1 MKMPFSIK
9 RFTIHRSS
17 SLPTHGG
24 SKKEKGGPA
33 GGEGGSK
40 KGGPTNDNN
49 KKPSSRPRGLPT
61 SQSVDTADLR
71 RYNNHQEV
79 QAAEDR
85 VPPLPPHDRTRQFDY
100 DPRKF
105 AAPEERGPRWRSAG
119 KDRGP
124 RLPGDIGTR
133 VMVRRNGVR
142 FQDSDWNTEESQS
155 TSSSSGGGTTRDFM
169 DEPRTPARD
178 GRWGNGRRGGRSAG
192 SSRGP
197 GEWSEEGANGGP
209 RHSGKR
215 SQGRRHH
222 QPQEPALVHDTR
234 PPPEME
240 NAMPGRHLLY
250 TPPMGPYDEDPGI
263 MSEVETSA
271 TGYRTIRAP
280 KAPRIA
286 SFPPPVGRGG
296 KPPPHLPDRHLMG
309 PVSPQLRHENLTL
322 GLVFLQ
328 YRSETKRALLP
339 NEITTLDTVK
349 ALFVRSFPKQLTME
363 YLDSPHI
370 RIYIHDP
377 AKDMFYEL
385 EDLGDIRDRSVLR
398 IYEQEPNGEVYSTW
412 EGELSYFS
420 EPEFDS
426 EYQNQH
432 IHRAKGA
439 AGYYG
444 AAGLSAY
451 CPLATQT
458 LPPGPYSP
466 PDRTKPPIAYAQTL
480 PWGAHL
486 TYAPAGPPS
495 PERRPKEILIPPGV
509 MQPPPKPQRSFQQG
523 GTLPIGKGIRCTP
536 PPPTGPPPSIPSPR
550 SGMPRPMET
559 RVPPYPRYGPERR
572 HEPQGGYRPP
582 PERPFSAG
590 AQPIYTVS
598 PERHYEPTYRK
609 SFDGGG
615 YLSSPER
622 RYEPARAFAAAAAA
636 AAPISPYEEP
646 YYSGTERIYGTRSGS
661 VTPVVDEEARLRV
674 EHMERQ
680 LASLT
685 GLVQKA
691 LSTPLRPPSQ
701 SQQIP
706 TRDITKERGQ
716 GEGYSE
722 ARSSKSSSCTSL
734 ADENSEP
741 QLEHHSSK
749 YSFKEEKSVS
759 FSDETTTVSSP
770 VHQKQ
775 HSPQHAAERPVK
787 PAIKSSLSL
796 RSQHSSDVDS
806 VPTQLHPPV
815 VKVTSAD
822 RETRSKPPPPPKP
835 SSLSER
841 HSSSPPTRGKF
852 RVSVEMYSQLRHL
865 RRQTKDLRLEVR
877 NLRRIAQ
884 SQAITA
890 KETVR
895 ETCLKIKT
903 MLAAAQMGEE
913 HVCAERLKVSR
924 EEELYR
930 QDVNHLER
938 DLLELESQVEE
949 LRGSVINRKCR
960 VNLGDV
966 EGMALVLS
974 RASKAVAELKARFP
988 ALQESLKTIMAVEM
1002 EVVVR
1007 EEKFLKDEP
1016 ERLENALKRC
1026 KKLTGTLV
1034 TLKRLASVQ
1043 EQRHTVGHHLPEK
1056 SHSADGPHSDGE
1068 MHSAKSSRQGWKRS
1082 SNFKEKIDMWRGYS
1096 TLGWADQPRGRVMS
1110 SLPLQ
1115 SQSLDGGTHTVIHVP
1130 PDGHTKQQTALD
1142 ALLSE
1147 LQTFNLPAEQKTQR
1161 DNIPGLLGP
1170 QRRLPSYPSADSPV
1184 RSPIHG
1190 MPQARSPT
1198 NLDPGA
1204 KTLLVTPTANRLSPT
1219 PQQPERKPS
1228 PTQLTVK
1235 TIAEVLTKKVPPPPP
1250 PRTTSRS
1257 PVTSPTE
1264 AATVS
1269 KSAPLRSAL
1278 ATRNPP
1284 PQRSSSVPTPRGST
1298 HPTLRQTA
1306 STRASSRD
1314 RYDPPS
1320 VSIKEPLAPLSSSSK
1335 ESIVR
1340 TSALNDEPPP
1350 REQLSSNSS
1359 SSESVNSQEG
1369 LQMALQAAKAEKDK
1383 VIQLLKNELRDEVF
1397 AASQGKK
1404 SGQGPK
1410 NRQELLEARH
1420 QELLK
1425 KQKQLQE
1432 QYTRLQQIQRNQVFS
1447 RLGGKTGD
1455 LKKTGSESNI
1465 LSKAGLLSLTT
1476 ASGSMQ
1482 HLAVTGSIS
1491 NPITGSKSSPSSS
1504 PNPSKGGAHS
1514 PASKIYETD
1523 IL

>member
-1 MKMPFSIK
+1 M
-9 RFTIHRSS
+9 
-17 SLPTHGG
+17 GG
-24 SKKEKGGPA
+24 EESVRDRLVDRVSGLKKGPMEEGPA
-33 GGEGGSK
+33 
-40 KGGPTNDNN
+40 T
-49 KKPSSRPRGLPT
+49 
-61 SQSVDTADLR
+61 
-71 RYNNHQEV
+71 
-79 QAAEDR
+79 
-85 VPPLPPHDRTRQFDY
+85 
-100 DPRKF
+100 
-105 AAPEERGPRWRSAG
+105 PES
-119 KDRGP
+119 
-124 RLPGDIGTR
+124 
-133 VMVRRNGVR
+133 
-142 FQDSDWNTEESQS
+142 
-155 TSSSSGGGTTRDFM
+155 
-169 DEPRTPARD
+169 
-178 GRWGNGRRGGRSAG
+178 GRRGGATIRRQNRTCCTNLGPRWKWRMLFPAG
-192 SSRGP
+192 PTPCTLRPWEPRTTKILVSCRKWRPLRLAFARRGP
-197 GEWSEEGANGGP
+197 P
-209 RHSGKR
+209 
-215 SQGRRHH
+215 
-222 QPQEPALVHDTR
+222 R
-234 PPPEME
+234 PPE
-240 NAMPGRHLLY
+240 L
-250 TPPMGPYDEDPGI
+250 PP
-263 MSEVETSA
+263 S
-271 TGYRTIRAP
+271 
-280 KAPRIA
+280 
-286 SFPPPVGRGG
+286 
-296 KPPPHLPDRHLMG
+296 HLPPTGEERPPTHPGERHLMGG

-363 YLDSPHI
+363 YLDSPNI

-377 AKDMFYEL
+377 TKDMFYEL
-385 EDLGDIRDRSVLR
+385 EDLRDIRDRSVLR

-412 EGELSYFS
+412 EQELSYFS

-432 IHRAKGA
+432 IHRAKGGV
-439 AGYYG
+439 GYYG
-444 AAGLSAY
+444 AGLNTY

-486 TYAPAGPPS
+486 TYAPSGPPS
-495 PERRPKEILIPPGV
+495 PERRPKEILLPPGV
-509 MQPPPKPQRSFQQG
+509 MQPPPKPQRSFTQT

-550 SGMPRPMET
+550 SGMPRP
-559 RVPPYPRYGPERR
+559 ERR
-572 HEPQGGYRPP
+572 HEPQGSYRPP
-582 PERPFSAG
+582 PERPYSAG

-609 SFDGGG
+609 TSYEPG

-622 RYEPARAFAAAAAA
+622 RYEPARAFPP
-636 AAPISPYEEP
+636 APVSPYEEP
-646 YYSGTERIYGTRSGS
+646 YYGATERIYGTRSGS
-661 VTPVVDEEARLRV
+661 VTPVVDEETRHRV
-674 EHMERQ
+674 EQMERQ

-691 LSTPLRPPSQ
+691 LQAPPRTTSA
-701 SQQIP
+701 QQIP
-706 TRDITKERGQ
+706 TRDVTKERGQ

-722 ARSSKSSSCTSL
+722 NRSSKSSSCASL
-734 ADENSEP
+734 INDNSE
-741 QLEHHSSK
+741 HSPEQHNK

-796 RSQHSSDVDS
+796 RSQHSSD
-806 VPTQLHPPV
+806 
-815 VKVTSAD
+815 
-822 RETRSKPPPPPKP
+822 REPRAKPAPPPKP

-841 HSSSPPTRGKF
+841 QHSVSPPTKEF

-865 RRQTKDLRLEVR
+865 RKQTKDLRLEVR

-895 ETCLKIKT
+895 ETCLKIKS

-930 QDVNHLER
+930 QDVNHLEK
-938 DLLELESQVEE
+938 DLLELESQVED
-949 LRGSVINRKCR
+949 LRGNVINRKCR
-960 VNLGDV
+960 VNLSDV

-1016 ERLENALKRC
+1016 ERLENALRRC

-1068 MHSAKSSRQGWKRS
+1068 MHSAKS
-1082 SNFKEKIDMWRGYS
+1082 
-1096 TLGWADQPRGRVMS
+1096 L
-1110 SLPLQ
+1110 
-1115 SQSLDGGTHTVIHVP
+1115 SLDAGTHTVIHVP
-1130 PDGHTKQQTALD
+1130 PEGHTKQQTALD

-1147 LQTFNLPAEQKTQR
+1147 LQTFNLPAEQKQQR

-1198 NLDPGA
+1198 SLPTVVDPGA
-1204 KTLLVTPTANRLSPT
+1204 KTLIVTPITKSLSPT
-1219 PQQPERKPS
+1219 PTERRPS
-1228 PTQLTVK
+1228 PTSQLAVK
-1235 TIAEVLTKKVPPPPP
+1235 NTPPESVAKKVPPPPP

-1257 PVTSPTE
+1257 PVVSPTE
-1264 AATVS
+1264 ALTAKPVQT
-1269 KSAPLRSAL
+1269 LRSVL
-1278 ATRNPP
+1278 ASRNPP
-1284 PQRSSSVPTPRGST
+1284 PQRSSSMPTPRGSS
-1298 HPTLRQTA
+1298 HPMLRQTA
-1306 STRASSRD
+1306 STRQSSRE
-1314 RYDPPS
+1314 RPDPPS
-1320 VSIKEPLAPLSSSSK
+1320 APPPSSASSK
-1335 ESIVR
+1335 EVLVR

-1350 REQLSSNSS
+1350 RDQLSSNSS

-1369 LQMALQAAKAEKDK
+1369 LQMALQAAKAEQLK
-1383 VIQLLKNELRDEVF
+1383 VSQQLRNELQDEL
-1397 AASQGKK
+1397 APGS
-1404 SGQGPK
+1404 K

-1420 QELLK
+1420 QELLR

-1432 QYTRLQQIQRNQVFS
+1432 QYTRLQQIQRGQVFA
-1447 RLGGKTGD
+1447 RFGAKTGD

-1465 LSKAGLLSLTT
+1465 LSKAGLLSLAA

-1482 HLAVTGSIS
+1482 HLAVTGSVS
-1491 NPITGSKSSPSSS
+1491 NPISGSKTSPSSS
-1504 PNPSKGGAHS
+1504 PIPEKGGAHS
-1514 PASKIYETD
+1514 PAQKIFETD

>member
-1 MKMPFSIK
+1 MKYVETSFL
-9 RFTIHRSS
+9 SS
-17 SLPTHGG
+17 
-24 SKKEKGGPA
+24 PA
-33 GGEGGSK
+33 AA
-40 KGGPTNDNN
+40 
-49 KKPSSRPRGLPT
+49 PT
-61 SQSVDTADLR
+61 SNQ
-71 RYNNHQEV
+71 Q
-79 QAAEDR
+79 
-85 VPPLPPHDRTRQFDY
+85 
-100 DPRKF
+100 
-105 AAPEERGPRWRSAG
+105 
-119 KDRGP
+119 
-124 RLPGDIGTR
+124 
-133 VMVRRNGVR
+133 
-142 FQDSDWNTEESQS
+142 
-155 TSSSSGGGTTRDFM
+155 
-169 DEPRTPARD
+169 
-178 GRWGNGRRGGRSAG
+178 
-192 SSRGP
+192 
-197 GEWSEEGANGGP
+197 
-209 RHSGKR
+209 
-215 SQGRRHH
+215 
-222 QPQEPALVHDTR
+222 
-234 PPPEME
+234 
-240 NAMPGRHLLY
+240 NAIPGRHPLY
-250 TPPMGPYDEDPGI
+250 TPSYDEDPGI

-271 TGYRTIRAP
+271 TGFRTIRAP
-280 KAPRIA
+280 KTPRIA
-286 SFPPPVGRGG
+286 SFPPPSTRGG
-296 KPPPHLPDRHLMG
+296 KAPPLPPDRHTMG

-385 EDLGDIRDRSVLR
+385 EDLRDIRDRSVLR

-432 IHRAKGA
+432 IHRAKGGV
-439 AGYYG
+439 GYYG

-466 PDRTKPPIAYAQTL
+466 PDRSKPPIAYAQTL

-486 TYAPAGPPS
+486 TYAPSGPPS

-550 SGMPRPMET
+550 SGMPRPIVES
-559 RVPPYPRYGPERR
+559 RVPSFPRYAPERR

-582 PERPFSAG
+582 PERPYSAG

-609 SFDGGG
+609 SFEGG

-636 AAPISPYEEP
+636 PISPYEEP
-646 YYSGTERIYGTRSGS
+646 YYGGTERIYASRSGS
-661 VTPVVDEEARLRV
+661 VTPVVDEEARNHLNGFSLQLEVEDMQRQLDNVTRLRV

-691 LSTPLRPPSQ
+691 LTTAPIRSSPQ
-701 SQQIP
+701 NQQIP
-706 TRDITKERGQ
+706 TRDISKERGQ
-716 GEGYSE
+716 GEGFSE

-734 ADENSEP
+734 ADENSESQP
-741 QLEHHSSK
+741 EPHSK
-749 YSFKEEKSVS
+749 YAFKV
-759 FSDETTTVSSP
+759 
-770 VHQKQ
+770 
-775 HSPQHAAERPVK
+775 ERPVK

-796 RSQHSSDVDS
+796 RSQPSSDVDS
-806 VPTQLHPPV
+806 VPTQLHPPT

-822 RETRSKPPPPPKP
+822 REPRSKPAPPPKP

-841 HSSSPPTRGKF
+841 QHSASPPTKGKF

-865 RRQTKDLRLEVR
+865 RKQTKDLRLEVR

-890 KETVR
+890 KETVK

-938 DLLELESQVEE
+938 DLLELESQVED
-949 LRGSVINRKCR
+949 LRGNVINRKCR

-1002 EVVVR
+1002 EVVCR

-1016 ERLENALKRC
+1016 ERLESALRRC

-1068 MHSAKSSRQGWKRS
+1068 MHSTKS
-1082 SNFKEKIDMWRGYS
+1082 
-1096 TLGWADQPRGRVMS
+1096 L
-1110 SLPLQ
+1110 
-1115 SQSLDGGTHTVIHVP
+1115 SLDGGTHTVIHVP
-1130 PDGHTKQQTALD
+1130 PADGQLQPKQQTALD

-1147 LQTFNLPAEQKTQR
+1147 LQTFNHPAEPKQQR

-1204 KTLLVTPTANRLSPT
+1204 KTLLVTPIAKSLSPT
-1219 PQQPERKPS
+1219 PQERKPS
-1228 PTQLTVK
+1228 PTSQLAVK
-1235 TIAEVLTKKVPPPPP
+1235 TIAEVLQKKVPPPPP

-1264 AATVS
+1264 VAIATTAKAV
-1269 KSAPLRSAL
+1269 PLRSAL
-1278 ATRNPP
+1278 AMRNPP
-1284 PQRSSSVPTPRGST
+1284 PQRSSSVPTPRGSS

-1306 STRASSRD
+1306 STRPSSRE
-1314 RYDPPS
+1314 RPDPPS
-1320 VSIKEPLAPLSSSSK
+1320 APPPSSSQASK
-1335 ESIVR
+1335 EAIVR

-1350 REQLSSNSS
+1350 RDQLSSNSS

-1369 LQMALQAAKAEKDK
+1369 LQMALQAAKAEQKK
-1383 VIQLLKNELRDEVF
+1383 VSAQLRNELQDEVF
-1397 AASQGKK
+1397 SLGSKK
-1404 SGQGPK
+1404 GGAK
-1410 NRQELLEARH
+1410 NRQELLEQRH
-1420 QELLK
+1420 QELLR

-1432 QYTRLQQIQRNQVFS
+1432 QYTRLQQIQRGQVFA
-1447 RLGGKTGD
+1447 RFGAKTGD

-1465 LSKAGLLSLTT
+1465 LSKAGLLTLAT

-1482 HLAVTGSIS
+1482 HLAVTGSVS

-1504 PNPSKGGAHS
+1504 PNLGKGGPHS
-1514 PASKIYETD
+1514 PGNKIYETD

>member
-1 MKMPFSIK
+1 MIYRYMFYMKFGQDN
-9 RFTIHRSS
+9 T
-17 SLPTHGG
+17 
-24 SKKEKGGPA
+24 KGK
-33 GGEGGSK
+33 S
-40 KGGPTNDNN
+40 
-49 KKPSSRPRGLPT
+49 
-61 SQSVDTADLR
+61 
-71 RYNNHQEV
+71 
-79 QAAEDR
+79 
-85 VPPLPPHDRTRQFDY
+85 
-100 DPRKF
+100 
-105 AAPEERGPRWRSAG
+105 
-119 KDRGP
+119 
-124 RLPGDIGTR
+124 
-133 VMVRRNGVR
+133 
-142 FQDSDWNTEESQS
+142 
-155 TSSSSGGGTTRDFM
+155 
-169 DEPRTPARD
+169 
-178 GRWGNGRRGGRSAG
+178 RWGNGRRGGRSSG
-192 SSRGP
+192 SSSRGGGG
-197 GEWSEEGANGGP
+197 GEWSEENG

-215 SQGRRHH
+215 SQGGRRHH
-222 QPQEPALVHDTR
+222 QPPDQPPIGPPMMHDPR
-234 PPPEME
+234 PPMDME
-240 NAMPGRHLLY
+240 LFPPNVRPHPLY
-250 TPPMGPYDEDPGI
+250 APPMGHYDEDPGI

-271 TGYRTIRAP
+271 TGFRTTPRAP
-280 KAPRIA
+280 KTPRIA
-286 SFPPPVGRGG
+286 SFPPRGRALPPL
-296 KPPPHLPDRHLMG
+296 PPPDGRPGMG

-370 RIYIHDP
+370 RVYIHDP

-385 EDLGDIRDRSVLR
+385 EDLRDIRDRSVLR

-432 IHRAKGA
+432 IHRAKGGVG
-439 AGYYG
+439 GYYG

-466 PDRTKPPIAYAQTL
+466 PDRSKPPIAYAQTL

-486 TYAPAGPPS
+486 TYAPSGPPS
-495 PERRPKEILIPPGV
+495 PERRSKDIMIPPGV
-509 MQPPPKPQRSFQQG
+509 MAAPPKPQRSFQHGGG
-523 GTLPIGKGIRCTP
+523 GTLPMGKGIRCTP
-536 PPPTGPPPSIPSPR
+536 PAPTGPPPSIPSPR
-550 SGMPRPMET
+550 AGGMPRPIVDS
-559 RVPPYPRYGPERR
+559 RPFPRYAPDRR
-572 HEPQGGYRPP
+572 PDPPGGYRAAPVAP
-582 PERPFSAG
+582 LFA
-590 AQPIYTVS
+590 VS
-598 PERHYEPTYRK
+598 PERGHYEPTYRK
-609 SFDGGG
+609 SFESG

-622 RYEPARAFAAAAAA
+622 RYEPARVFAAAAAA
-636 AAPISPYEEP
+636 APVVSPYEEP
-646 YYSGTERIYGTRSGS
+646 YYGGAERIYGTRSGS

-691 LSTPLRPPSQ
+691 LSAPPAPRTPPQ
-701 SQQIP
+701 QQIP
-706 TRDITKERGQ
+706 TRDVNKERGQ
-716 GEGYSE
+716 GEGYS
-722 ARSSKSSSCTSL
+722 AVRSSSCTSL
-734 ADENSEP
+734 AGRYENTDLQPEP
-741 QLEHHSSK
+741 HSK
-749 YSFKEEKSVS
+749 YAFKEEKSVS

-775 HSPQHAAERPVK
+775 HSPQHSERPVK

-806 VPTQLHPPV
+806 VPTQLHPPT

-822 RETRSKPPPPPKP
+822 SFSDRELRSKPAPPPKP

-841 HSSSPPTRGKF
+841 QHSASPPTRGKF

-865 RRQTKDLRLEVR
+865 RKQTKDLRLEVR

-890 KETVR
+890 KDTVR

-924 EEELYR
+924 GEELYR

-938 DLLELESQVEE
+938 DLLDLERQVED

-1016 ERLENALKRC
+1016 ERLENALRRC

-1068 MHSAKSSRQGWKRS
+1068 MHSAKS
-1082 SNFKEKIDMWRGYS
+1082 
-1096 TLGWADQPRGRVMS
+1096 L
-1110 SLPLQ
+1110 
-1115 SQSLDGGTHTVIHVP
+1115 SLDGGTHTVIHVP
-1130 PDGHTKQQTALD
+1130 PEGTAPTPHRQQTALD

-1147 LQTFNLPAEQKTQR
+1147 LQTFNHPGEQPKQQR

-1184 RSPIHG
+1184 RSPVHG
-1190 MPQARSPT
+1190 MIQPQARSPV
-1198 NLDPGA
+1198 LDPGP
-1204 KTLLVTPTANRLSPT
+1204 KTLVVTPAVTKSLSPNLSPT
-1219 PQQPERKPS
+1219 PSQDGGSQQPRKQPS
-1228 PTQLTVK
+1228 PTQQLAVK
-1235 TIAEVLTKKVPPPPP
+1235 TIAEVLQKKVPPPPP

-1257 PVTSPTE
+1257 PVTSPP
-1264 AATVS
+1264 TVS
-1269 KSAPLRSAL
+1269 DAAAQASKQQPPLRSAL
-1278 ATRNPP
+1278 AMRNL
-1284 PQRSSSVPTPRGST
+1284 PQRSSSVPTPRGSS
-1298 HPTLRQTA
+1298 HPMLRQTA
-1306 STRASSRD
+1306 STRQSSRE
-1314 RYDPPS
+1314 RPDPPTIS
-1320 VSIKEPLAPLSSSSK
+1320 VSTSTGPTKEPTNKA
-1335 ESIVR
+1335 IVR
-1340 TSALNDEPPP
+1340 TCALNDEPPP
-1350 REQLSSNSS
+1350 RDQLSSNSS

-1369 LQMALQAAKAEKDK
+1369 LQMALQAAKAEQKK
-1383 VIQLLKNELRDEVF
+1383 VSMQLRNELQDEVF
-1397 AASQGKK
+1397 TGKK
-1404 SGQGPK
+1404 GQGPK

-1420 QELLK
+1420 QELLR

-1432 QYTRLQQIQRNQVFS
+1432 QYTRLQQIQRGQVFA
-1447 RLGGKTGD
+1447 RYGGKTGD

-1465 LSKAGLLSLTT
+1465 LSKAGIATLAT

-1491 NPITGSKSSPSSS
+1491 NPIVGSKTSPNSS
-1504 PNPSKGGAHS
+1504 PNLGKGPQS
-1514 PASKIYETD
+1514 PANKIYETD

>member
-1 MKMPFSIK
+1 MAAASALCRKAPNSFRIPSRGGILPALIDP
-9 RFTIHRSS
+9 TDASS
-17 SLPTHGG
+17 
-24 SKKEKGGPA
+24 K
-33 GGEGGSK
+33 
-40 KGGPTNDNN
+40 
-49 KKPSSRPRGLPT
+49 
-61 SQSVDTADLR
+61 
-71 RYNNHQEV
+71 
-79 QAAEDR
+79 
-85 VPPLPPHDRTRQFDY
+85 
-100 DPRKF
+100 
-105 AAPEERGPRWRSAG
+105 
-119 KDRGP
+119 
-124 RLPGDIGTR
+124 IC
-133 VMVRRNGVR
+133 
-142 FQDSDWNTEESQS
+142 
-155 TSSSSGGGTTRDFM
+155 
-169 DEPRTPARD
+169 
-178 GRWGNGRRGGRSAG
+178 RWGNGRRGGRSSG

-209 RHSGKR
+209 RKR

-222 QPQEPALVHDTR
+222 QAQEPPAIPLHA
-234 PPPEME
+234 PPPDME
-240 NAMPGRHLLY
+240 NAMAGGRHPLY
-250 TPPMGPYDEDPGI
+250 APSYDEDPGI

-271 TGYRTIRAP
+271 TGFRTIRAP
-280 KAPRIA
+280 KTPRIA
-286 SFPPPVGRGG
+286 SFPPPSGRGG
-296 KPPPHLPDRHLMG
+296 KAPPLPPDRHTMG

-370 RIYIHDP
+370 RVYIHDP

-385 EDLGDIRDRSVLR
+385 EDLRDIRDRSVLR

-432 IHRAKGA
+432 IHRAKGGV
-439 AGYYG
+439 GYYG

-486 TYAPAGPPS
+486 TYAPSGPPS

-509 MQPPPKPQRSFQQG
+509 MQAPPKPQRSFQQG

-550 SGMPRPMET
+550 SGMPRPIVES
-559 RVPPYPRYGPERR
+559 RAPPFPRYAPERR
-572 HEPQGGYRPP
+572 HEPQGGYRP
-582 PERPFSAG
+582 ERPYSAG

-609 SFDGGG
+609 SFEGG

-622 RYEPARAFAAAAAA
+622 RYEPARAFAAV
-636 AAPISPYEEP
+636 SPYEEP
-646 YYSGTERIYGTRSGS
+646 YYGGTERIYGTRSGS

-691 LSTPLRPPSQ
+691 LTAPLRPSPQ
-701 SQQIP
+701 NQQIP
-706 TRDITKERGQ
+706 TRDVTKERGQ
-716 GEGYSE
+716 GEGFSE

-734 ADENSEP
+734 ADENSESQP
-741 QLEHHSSK
+741 EPHSK
-749 YSFKEEKSVS
+749 YAFKEEKSVS

-775 HSPQHAAERPVK
+775 HSPQHTVERPVK

-806 VPTQLHPPV
+806 VPTQLHPPM
-815 VKVTSAD
+815 VKVTSA
-822 RETRSKPPPPPKP
+822 E
-835 SSLSER
+835 
-841 HSSSPPTRGKF
+841 F

-865 RRQTKDLRLEVR
+865 RKQTKDLRLEVR

-938 DLLELESQVEE
+938 DLLELESQVED

-1016 ERLENALKRC
+1016 ERLENALRRC

-1056 SHSADGPHSDGE
+1056 AHSADGPHSDGE
-1068 MHSAKSSRQGWKRS
+1068 MHSTK
-1082 SNFKEKIDMWRGYS
+1082 
-1096 TLGWADQPRGRVMS
+1096 PRGRMTS
-1110 SLPLQ
+1110 SLNPLQ
-1115 SQSLDGGTHTVIHVP
+1115 SLSLDGGTHTVIHVP
-1130 PDGHTKQQTALD
+1130 PAEGQQYPSKQQTALD

-1147 LQTFNLPAEQKTQR
+1147 LQTFNHPAEPKQQR

-1204 KTLLVTPTANRLSPT
+1204 KTLQVTPTAKSLSPT
-1219 PQQPERKPS
+1219 PQERKPS
-1228 PTQLTVK
+1228 PTSQLAVK

-1264 AATVS
+1264 VATSTATKVV
-1269 KSAPLRSAL
+1269 PLRSAL
-1278 ATRNPP
+1278 AMRNI
-1284 PQRSSSVPTPRGST
+1284 PQRSSSVPTPRGSS

-1306 STRASSRD
+1306 STRPSSRE
-1314 RYDPPS
+1314 RPDPPS
-1320 VSIKEPLAPLSSSSK
+1320 APPPSLSAASK
-1335 ESIVR
+1335 EAILR

-1350 REQLSSNSS
+1350 RDQLSSNSS

-1369 LQMALQAAKAEKDK
+1369 LQMALQAAKAEQKK
-1383 VIQLLKNELRDEVF
+1383 VSLQLRNELQDEVF
-1397 AASQGKK
+1397 SLGSQKK
-1404 SGQGPK
+1404 GGPK
-1410 NRQELLEARH
+1410 NRQELLEQRH
-1420 QELLK
+1420 QELLR

-1432 QYTRLQQIQRNQVFS
+1432 QYTRLQQIQRGQVFA
-1447 RLGGKTGD
+1447 RFGAKTGD

-1465 LSKAGLLSLTT
+1465 LSKAGLLTLAT

-1491 NPITGSKSSPSSS
+1491 NPVTGSKSSPSTS
-1504 PNPSKGGAHS
+1504 PNLGKGGPHS
-1514 PASKIYETD
+1514 PGTKIYETD

>member
-24 SKKEKGGPA
+24 SKKESSSTKEA
-33 GGEGGSK
+33 SVSK
-40 KGGPTNDNN
+40 KGD

-71 RYNNHQEV
+71 RYNNHQEAV
-79 QAAEDR
+79 QEER
-85 VPPLPPHDRTRQFDY
+85 VPPLPPHDRSRQFDY
-100 DPRKF
+100 DPRKY
-105 AAPEERGPRWRSAG
+105 AGPEERGPRWRN
-119 KDRGP
+119 KERGP
-124 RLPGDIGTR
+124 RLPGDMGPEVRR

-142 FQDSDWNTEESQS
+142 FQDSDWATEESQS
-155 TSSSSGGGTTRDFM
+155 TSSSSGGGTARDYL

-178 GRWGNGRRGGRSAG
+178 GRWGNGRRGGRSSG

-197 GEWSEEGANGGP
+197 GDWSEEGANGGP

-222 QPQEPALVHDTR
+222 QPQESTILHDAR
-234 PPPEME
+234 PPADME
-240 NAMPGRHLLY
+240 NAIPGRHPLY
-250 TPPMGPYDEDPGI
+250 TPSYDEDPGI

-271 TGYRTIRAP
+271 TGFRTIRAP
-280 KAPRIA
+280 KTPRIA
-286 SFPPPVGRGG
+286 SFPPPSTRGG
-296 KPPPHLPDRHLMG
+296 KAPPLPPDRHTMG

-385 EDLGDIRDRSVLR
+385 EDLRDIRDRSVLR

-432 IHRAKGA
+432 IHRAKGGV
-439 AGYYG
+439 GYYG

-486 TYAPAGPPS
+486 TYAPSGPPS

-550 SGMPRPMET
+550 SGMPRPMVET
-559 RVPPYPRYGPERR
+559 RVPPFPRYAPERR

-582 PERPFSAG
+582 PERPYSAG

-609 SFDGGG
+609 SFEGG

-636 AAPISPYEEP
+636 PISPYEEP
-646 YYSGTERIYGTRSGS
+646 YYGGTERIYGSRSGS

-691 LSTPLRPPSQ
+691 LTAAPIRSSPQ
-701 SQQIP
+701 NQQIP
-706 TRDITKERGQ
+706 TRDISKERGQ
-716 GEGYSE
+716 GEGFSE

-734 ADENSEP
+734 ADENSESQP
-741 QLEHHSSK
+741 EPHSK
-749 YSFKEEKSVS
+749 YAFKV
-759 FSDETTTVSSP
+759 
-770 VHQKQ
+770 
-775 HSPQHAAERPVK
+775 ERPVK

-796 RSQHSSDVDS
+796 RSQPSSDVDS
-806 VPTQLHPPV
+806 VPTQLHPPT

-822 RETRSKPPPPPKP
+822 REPRSKPAPPPKP

-841 HSSSPPTRGKF
+841 QHSASPPTKGKF

-865 RRQTKDLRLEVR
+865 RKQTKDLRLEVR

-890 KETVR
+890 KETVK

-949 LRGSVINRKCR
+949 LRGNVINRKCR

-1002 EVVVR
+1002 EVVCR

-1016 ERLENALKRC
+1016 ERLENALRRC

-1068 MHSAKSSRQGWKRS
+1068 MHSTKSSRQGWKRS

-1096 TLGWADQPRGRVMS
+1096 TLGWADQPRGRMTS
-1110 SLPLQ
+1110 SLNPLQ
-1115 SQSLDGGTHTVIHVP
+1115 SLSLDGGTHTVIHVP
-1130 PDGHTKQQTALD
+1130 PADGQQQQQPKQQTALD

-1147 LQTFNLPAEQKTQR
+1147 LQTFNHPAEPKQQR

-1204 KTLLVTPTANRLSPT
+1204 KTLQVTPTAKSLSPT
-1219 PQQPERKPS
+1219 PQERKPS
-1228 PTQLTVK
+1228 PTSQLAVK
-1235 TIAEVLTKKVPPPPP
+1235 TIAEVLQKKVPPPPP

-1264 AATVS
+1264 AVTATTAKAV
-1269 KSAPLRSAL
+1269 PLRSAL
-1278 ATRNPP
+1278 AMRNPP
-1284 PQRSSSVPTPRGST
+1284 PQRSSSVPTPRGSS

-1306 STRASSRD
+1306 STRPSSRE
-1314 RYDPPS
+1314 RPDPPS
-1320 VSIKEPLAPLSSSSK
+1320 APQPSSSQASK
-1335 ESIVR
+1335 EAILR

-1350 REQLSSNSS
+1350 RDQLSSNSS

-1369 LQMALQAAKAEKDK
+1369 LQMALQAAKAEQKK
-1383 VIQLLKNELRDEVF
+1383 VSAQLRNELQDEVF
-1397 AASQGKK
+1397 TLGSQKK
-1404 SGQGPK
+1404 GGPK
-1410 NRQELLEARH
+1410 NRQELLEQRH
-1420 QELLK
+1420 QELLR

-1432 QYTRLQQIQRNQVFS
+1432 QYTRLQQIQRGQVFA
-1447 RLGGKTGD
+1447 RFGAKTGD

-1465 LSKAGLLSLTT
+1465 LSKAGLLTLAT

-1482 HLAVTGSIS
+1482 HLAVTGSVS
-1491 NPITGSKSSPSSS
+1491 NPIAGSKSSPSSS
-1504 PNPSKGGAHS
+1504 PNLGKGGPHS
-1514 PASKIYETD
+1514 PGNKIYETD

>member
-1 MKMPFSIK
+1 MRKWACI
-9 RFTIHRSS
+9 
-17 SLPTHGG
+17 
-24 SKKEKGGPA
+24 
-33 GGEGGSK
+33 
-40 KGGPTNDNN
+40 
-49 KKPSSRPRGLPT
+49 
-61 SQSVDTADLR
+61 DTYTVLR
-71 RYNNHQEV
+71 RNFFILLAFGGN
-79 QAAEDR
+79 R
-85 VPPLPPHDRTRQFDY
+85 RQ
-100 DPRKF
+100 PV
-105 AAPEERGPRWRSAG
+105 S
-119 KDRGP
+119 
-124 RLPGDIGTR
+124 
-133 VMVRRNGVR
+133 R
-142 FQDSDWNTEESQS
+142 FSG
-155 TSSSSGGGTTRDFM
+155 SGGRNLDSWCRDYFCFFEAILLM
-169 DEPRTPARD
+169 NNVNPY
-178 GRWGNGRRGGRSAG
+178 
-192 SSRGP
+192 
-197 GEWSEEGANGGP
+197 
-209 RHSGKR
+209 
-215 SQGRRHH
+215 
-222 QPQEPALVHDTR
+222 
-234 PPPEME
+234 E
-240 NAMPGRHLLY
+240 NAIPGRHPLY
-250 TPPMGPYDEDPGI
+250 TPSMGSYDEDPGI

-271 TGYRTIRAP
+271 TGFRTIRAP
-280 KAPRIA
+280 KTPRIA
-286 SFPPPVGRGG
+286 SFPPPSNRGG
-296 KPPPHLPDRHLMG
+296 KAPPLPPDRHTMG

-385 EDLGDIRDRSVLR
+385 EDLRDIRDRSVLR

-432 IHRAKGA
+432 IHRAKGGV
-439 AGYYG
+439 GYYG
-444 AAGLSAY
+444 AAGLSTY

-480 PWGAHL
+480 PWGTHL
-486 TYAPAGPPS
+486 TYAPSGPPS

-509 MQPPPKPQRSFQQG
+509 MQAPPKPQRSFQQG

-550 SGMPRPMET
+550 SGMPRPIVES
-559 RVPPYPRYGPERR
+559 RVPPFPRYAPERR
-572 HEPQGGYRPP
+572 HEPQGGYRP
-582 PERPFSAG
+582 ERPYSAG

-598 PERHYEPTYRK
+598 PSATTSPPT
-609 SFDGGG
+609 
-615 YLSSPER
+615 
-622 RYEPARAFAAAAAA
+622 ARASKAVTCLR
-636 AAPISPYEEP
+636 PK
-646 YYSGTERIYGTRSGS
+646 GGS

-691 LSTPLRPPSQ
+691 LTAPLRPPPQ
-701 SQQIP
+701 NQQIP
-706 TRDITKERGQ
+706 TRDVSKERGQ
-716 GEGYSE
+716 GEGFSE

-734 ADENSEP
+734 ADENSESQP
-741 QLEHHSSK
+741 EPHSK
-749 YSFKEEKSVS
+749 YAFKEEKSVS

-775 HSPQHAAERPVK
+775 HSPQHTVERPVK

-806 VPTQLHPPV
+806 VPTQLHPPM

-822 RETRSKPPPPPKP
+822 REPRSKPAPPPKP

-841 HSSSPPTRGKF
+841 QHSASPPTKGKF

-865 RRQTKDLRLEVR
+865 RKQTKDLRLEVR

-890 KETVR
+890 KETVK

-1016 ERLENALKRC
+1016 ERLENALRRC

-1068 MHSAKSSRQGWKRS
+1068 MHSTK
-1082 SNFKEKIDMWRGYS
+1082 
-1096 TLGWADQPRGRVMS
+1096 PRGRMTS
-1110 SLPLQ
+1110 SLNPLQ
-1115 SQSLDGGTHTVIHVP
+1115 SLSLDGGTHTVIHVP
-1130 PDGHTKQQTALD
+1130 PADGQQHPKQQTALD

-1147 LQTFNLPAEQKTQR
+1147 LQTFNHPAEPKQQR

-1198 NLDPGA
+1198 NIDPGA
-1204 KTLLVTPTANRLSPT
+1204 KTLQVTPTTKSLSPT
-1219 PQQPERKPS
+1219 PQERKPS
-1228 PTQLTVK
+1228 PTSQLAVK

-1264 AATVS
+1264 VATSTAAKAV
-1269 KSAPLRSAL
+1269 PLRSAL
-1278 ATRNPP
+1278 AMRNM
-1284 PQRSSSVPTPRGST
+1284 PQRSSSVPTPRGSS

-1306 STRASSRD
+1306 STRPSSRE
-1314 RYDPPS
+1314 RPDPPS
-1320 VSIKEPLAPLSSSSK
+1320 APPPSSSSASK
-1335 ESIVR
+1335 EAILR

-1350 REQLSSNSS
+1350 RDQLSSNSS

-1369 LQMALQAAKAEKDK
+1369 LQMALQAAKAEQKK
-1383 VIQLLKNELRDEVF
+1383 VSQQLRNELQDEVV
-1397 AASQGKK
+1397 AW
-1404 SGQGPK
+1404 
-1410 NRQELLEARH
+1410 
-1420 QELLK
+1420 
-1425 KQKQLQE
+1425 
-1432 QYTRLQQIQRNQVFS
+1432 V
-1447 RLGGKTGD
+1447 
-1455 LKKTGSESNI
+1455 
-1465 LSKAGLLSLTT
+1465 
-1476 ASGSMQ
+1476 
-1482 HLAVTGSIS
+1482 
-1491 NPITGSKSSPSSS
+1491 
-1504 PNPSKGGAHS
+1504 
-1514 PASKIYETD
+1514 
-1523 IL
+1523 